1 MCLKIMLKSKKDSDA
16 LHLFIDH
23 LVQEGEMLQMKFIER
38 WKQTAPGTFLNG
50 RLSLS
55 VKLKKEM
62 PLSLYVHKMLLGLS
76 MQKLL
81 DICLMMFKV
90 N

>member
-1 MCLKIMLKSKKDSDA
+1 MCLKIMLKSKKDSDV

-23 LVQEGEMLQMKFIER
+23 LVQEEGMLQMKFIER
-38 WKQTAPGTFLNG
+38 WKQTAQGTFLNG
-50 RLSLS
+50 RLSHS

-62 PLSLYVHKMLLGLS
+62 PLSLYVHKMLLDLS
-76 MQKLL
+76 MLKLL
-81 DICLMMFKV
+81 DIYIMTCKF